1 LAFLNVEDTR
11 ERHAAARCIQK
22 LSKTIKVCNI
32 AKNEVRIRAATKI
45 ESVTR
50 MHICKKRITRK
61 RLWVAAQF
69 SKEARSTL
77 MIQTAFRA
85 RSSQK
90 RILLRRETKR
100 TKEKESAMLLQRM
113 LRGRNTR
120 IELGVKRD
128 MRMASILEEVEK
140 RRATTV
146 IQSRLRQRQGE
157 ITPHH

>member
-1 LAFLNVEDTR
+1 
-11 ERHAAARCIQK
+11 
-22 LSKTIKVCNI
+22 
-32 AKNEVRIRAATKI
+32 
-45 ESVTR
+45 
-50 MHICKKRITRK
+50 
-61 RLWVAAQF
+61 
-69 SKEARSTL
+69 